1 MSYYWSFASYSSIE
15 MFVDESRVLI
25 FHEPVIILI
34 ELEVSSPE
42 FNDEY
47 LQMRTAS

>member
-1 MSYYWSFASYSSIE
+1 
-15 MFVDESRVLI
+15 MFIDESGVLI

-42 FNDEY
+42 LQSKY